1 MSLISLKLVRTLGMV
16 VAASPPRSFLV
27 TGATEGLGL
36 AAAQQ
41 LVEAGHTVLVHGRNA
56 PKVDR
61 VVQSLEASGGRAVG
75 LVADL
80 SNMEQVRRLGAEV
93 SAAWPSL
100 DGLLN
105 NAGSFD
111 GDYTGARVVTEEGN
125 EYTLAV
131 NVLAPFLLTALL
143 LPSLRA
149 AAAGR
154 VVFCSS
160 VSMGAADSLGDLQLE
175 RGYSG
180 HQAYS
185 LSKLCDAMLSQEL
198 HARYG
203 GAGGG
208 GGSTSSLTFNAMD
221 PTSQIGLGVPRPHNR
236 LHRPCP

>member
-1 MSLISLKLVRTLGMV
+1 MRVPDLAQARPHTGDGRRS
-16 VAASPPRSFLV
+16 VATPQLSCNGR
-27 TGATEGLGL
+27 EGLGL

-41 LVEAGHTVLVHGRNA
+41 LVEAGHTVLA

-111 GDYTGARVVTEEGN
+111 GDYTGARVVPEEGN

-185 LSKLCDAMLSQEL
+185 LSKLCDAMLSQEM

-208 GGSTSSLTFNAMD
+208 GGST
-221 PTSQIGLGVPRPHNR
+221 
-236 LHRPCP
+236 